1 MNKFSILPM
10 AGLLALAACHT
21 QESKNG
27 SNEPEALTVDSL
39 LSVQDRLIG
48 DTIYLEGFCVDVCGH
63 GSTHVT
69 LLGSDSTKVL
79 NVEAGRQ
86 LASFGK
92 DALNRN
98 LRVKAVVEEQRVDEA
113 FLSDWEHRLDE
124 SLKAP
129 DGGNPQAVAMLKQ
142 QIAEIRAAIAERVK
156 KENKNY
162 YSQYH
167 IVASEY
173 DIEK

>member
-1 MNKFSILPM
+1 MKKISILPM

-21 QESKNG
+21 QGNKEVT
-27 SNEPEALTVDSL
+27 EPEALTVDSL
-39 LSVQDRLIG
+39 LSAQDRLVG
-48 DTIYLEGFCVDVCGH
+48 DTVYLQGFCVDVCGH

-69 LLGSDSTKVL
+69 LLGSDSTKVVS
-79 NVEAGRQ
+79 VEADRQ
-86 LASFGK
+86 LASFSK
-92 DALNRN
+92 EALNNN
-98 LRVKAVVEEQRVDEA
+98 LRVKAVIEEQRVDEA

-129 DGGNPQAVAMLKQ
+129 DGGNPEAVAMLKK
-142 QIAEIRAAIAERVK
+142 QIAEIRAVIAERAQ

-167 IVASEY
+167 IIASEY